1 MDEPNNN
8 WADPA
13 LGSMYESQG
22 TQSIQSKIDKQ
33 PPQIAIR
40 VRGATGPLGFV
51 EYDKEDTLRDLRKT
65 LIDAQMVPSR
75 DVPPRFAFVLP
86 DGSPVPFKQ
95 EHLERVKGF
104 GAHVYI
110 HVLQTKRDHNVS
122 PLGEEQQLQLMRSRN
137 RGVQANEY
145 GVKPTPK
152 ISPEYDYLPVVSYA
166 EAADKARLGPLLAKI
181 REIAGNAAVEIQKS
195 VRIMLAKIQVD
206 LMLHDPVLAAER
218 ARLRAKKQKEL
229 DDKRSAEARRRQGG
243 GRQAAEDDRRPAKQG
258 ALGGRS
264 AETSGSRKSSTAE
277 ISQKRRRRR

>member
-1 MDEPNNN
+1 MRS
-8 WADPA
+8 
-13 LGSMYESQG
+13 GSE
-22 TQSIQSKIDKQ
+22 
-33 PPQIAIR
+33 AR
-40 VRGATGPLGFV
+40 RGRFYLV

-65 LIDAQMVPSR
+65 LIDAQDAPSR
-75 DVPPRFAFVLP
+75 DVPPSFAAFVLP

-166 EAADKARLGPLLAKI
+166 EAADKGAIRPLTGENPGG
-181 REIAGNAAVEIQKS
+181 RRQAAATQ
-195 VRIMLAKIQVD
+195 LQ
-206 LMLHDPVLAAER
+206 
-218 ARLRAKKQKEL
+218 
-229 DDKRSAEARRRQGG
+229 KRSGSCSPRFKSISCCTTPSWRNARVYEPRNKKSLMKTERGSQAPPGG
-243 GRQAAEDDRRPAKQG
+243 GRQAAEDDRRP
-258 ALGGRS
+258 
-264 AETSGSRKSSTAE
+264 T
-277 ISQKRRRRR
+277 I

>member
-1 MDEPNNN
+1 MNPPPIKYVDEPNNN

-51 EYDKEDTLRDLRKT
+51 EYDKEDTFARSEEDSDRCADGAVSRRTASLRLCLARRE
-65 LIDAQMVPSR
+65 S
-75 DVPPRFAFVLP
+75 
-86 DGSPVPFKQ
+86 VPFKQ

-152 ISPEYDYLPVVSYA
+152 ISPEYDYLPVVSPTP
-166 EAADKARLGPLLAKI
+166 RP
-181 REIAGNAAVEIQKS
+181 RT
-195 VRIMLAKIQVD
+195 
-206 LMLHDPVLAAER
+206 
-218 ARLRAKKQKEL
+218 
-229 DDKRSAEARRRQGG
+229 RR
-243 GRQAAEDDRRPAKQG
+243 D
-258 ALGGRS
+258 
-264 AETSGSRKSSTAE
+264 
-277 ISQKRRRRR
+277 